1 MPQSRE
7 PHEFDFVQLNL
18 LLPIE
23 SPPAELPE
31 DSKRELSL
39 ALASILLSAAGWEVS
54 NDAES

>member
-1 MPQSRE
+1 MPQNRE
-7 PHEFDFVQLNL
+7 LREFDFAQLNL

-23 SPPAELPE
+23 SLPAELPE

-39 ALASILLSAAGWEVS
+39 ALASMLLRAAGWEVS